1 MMNVINKFFR
11 IFFVMLQK
19 IIAAIF
25 ALFVLGS
32 SANAQQGSTIELH
45 AGLYKIQAEVAK
57 TEKARQLG
65 LMHRTFMP
73 ADDGMLFIFE
83 QSATHCFWMRNTKI
97 PLAIAFI
104 ADDGKIVNILEMKA
118 MTEDNHCPAKP
129 VRFALEMNQG
139 WFSKKGVLPGH
150 TITGLPRN

>member
-1 MMNVINKFFR
+1 MMNAINKFFR
-11 IFFVMLQK
+11 IFFAMLQK
-19 IIAAIF
+19 IIVSFFSFLI
-25 ALFVLGS
+25 LGS
-32 SANAQQGSTIELH
+32 SANAQQGPAIDLY
-45 AGLYKIQAEVAK
+45 AGLYKIHAEVAK

-65 LMHRTFMP
+65 LMHRTYMP

-118 MTEDNHCPAKP
+118 MTEDNHCPTKP

-150 TITGLPRN
+150 TITGLPKN

>member
-1 MMNVINKFFR
+1 MKKFR
-11 IFFVMLQK
+11 SIFFGSLM
-19 IIAAIF
+19 AA
-25 ALFVLGS
+25 LSVLGQLPTS
-32 SANAQQGSTIELH
+32 TAAFAQKLSTIELS
-45 AGLYKIQAEVAK
+45 AGLYKIQAEVAH

-65 LMHRTFMP
+65 LMHRTYLP
-73 ADDGMLFIFE
+73 SDDGMLFVFE
-83 QSATHCFWMRNTKI
+83 TSATHCFWMRNTRI

-139 WFSKKGVLPGH
+139 WFAKKGILPGH
-150 TITGLPRN
+150 TISGLPKP

>member
-19 IIAAIF
+19 IIATIF
-25 ALFVLGS
+25 ALFILGS
-32 SANAQQGSTIELH
+32 TANAQQGPTIELH

-73 ADDGMLFIFE
+73 TDDGMLFIFE

-118 MTEDNHCPAKP
+118 MTEDNHCP
-129 VRFALEMNQG
+129 
-139 WFSKKGVLPGH
+139 
-150 TITGLPRN
+150 T

>member
-1 MMNVINKFFR
+1 MAGAHRVAVVFDHEDDG
-11 IFFVMLQK
+11 K
-19 IIAAIF
+19 IP
-25 ALFVLGS
+25 
-32 SANAQQGSTIELH
+32 QGSEI
-45 AGLYKIQAEVAK
+45 V
-57 TEKARQLG
+57 G
-65 LMHRTFMP
+65 LMHRTYMP

-150 TITGLPRN
+150 TITGLPKN

>member
-1 MMNVINKFFR
+1 MMNTLKIFR
-11 IFFVMLQK
+11 TFPAMLHK
-19 IIAAIF
+19 TLFAIF
-25 ALFVLGS
+25 AYFVFNFA
-32 SANAQQGSTIELH
+32 ANAQQGQTIELF
-45 AGLYKIQAEVAK
+45 AGLYKINAEVAK

-73 ADDGMLFIFE
+73 ADDGMLFIFD

-118 MTEDNHCPAKP
+118 MTEDNHCPVKP

-150 TITGLPRN
+150 TITGLPKN

>member
-19 IIAAIF
+19 IITAIF
-25 ALFVLGS
+25 ALFALGS

-65 LMHRTFMP
+65 LMHRTYMP
-73 ADDGMLFIFE
+73 ADEGMLFIF
-83 QSATHCFWMRNTKI
+83 
-97 PLAIAFI
+97 
-104 ADDGKIVNILEMKA
+104 
-118 MTEDNHCPAKP
+118 
-129 VRFALEMNQG
+129 
-139 WFSKKGVLPGH
+139 
-150 TITGLPRN
+150 

>member
-1 MMNVINKFFR
+1 
-11 IFFVMLQK
+11 MLQK
-19 IIAAIF
+19 LVTSQKLITAIF
-25 ALFVLGS
+25 ALFVFT
-32 SANAQQGSTIELH
+32 SAAIAQQSNMIELH
-45 AGLYKIQAEVAK
+45 AGLYKIQVEVAK

-73 ADDGMLFIFE
+73 ADDGMLFIFD

-104 ADDGKIVNILEMKA
+104 TDDGKIVNILEMKS
-118 MTEDNHCPAKP
+118 MTEDNHCPTKQ
-129 VRFALEMNQG
+129 VRYALEMNQG

-150 TITGLPRN
+150 TITGLPKN